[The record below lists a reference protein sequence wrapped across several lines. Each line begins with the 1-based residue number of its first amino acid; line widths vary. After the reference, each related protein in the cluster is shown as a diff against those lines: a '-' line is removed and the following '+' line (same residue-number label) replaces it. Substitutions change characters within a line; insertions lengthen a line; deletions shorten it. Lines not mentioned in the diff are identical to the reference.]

1 MCQGILVN
9 RHYLDIPSMVFL
21 QPFYLL
27 YFSIDVNHEVFVLSY
42 FPKTKAKSSAA
53 LEPKQDPKG

>member
-1 MCQGILVN
+1 
-9 RHYLDIPSMVFL
+9 MVFL